1 MASGPELSRNRPLA
15 MYRTQ
20 TSQPGVQFGVLFELL
35 YTLKQMVLSFF
46 SSWIFSVMLLG
57 PNEWILEN
65 FNENRRNKNNFW
77 LN

>member
-1 MASGPELSRNRPLA
+1 MASGPERAPGHVSNPDLSTRSSVWSFVWI
-15 MYRTQ
+15 TVHI
-20 TSQPGVQFGVLFELL
+20 VQLHC
-35 YTLKQMVLSFF
+35 T
-46 SSWIFSVMLLG
+46 SWIFSVMLLG